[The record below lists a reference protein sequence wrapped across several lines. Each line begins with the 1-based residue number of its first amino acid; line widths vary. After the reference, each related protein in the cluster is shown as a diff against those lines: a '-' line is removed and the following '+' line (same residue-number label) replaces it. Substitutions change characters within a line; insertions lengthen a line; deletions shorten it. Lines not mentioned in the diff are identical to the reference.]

1 MLYLDVDARNGG
13 ALGGLRCPTCGLVGR
28 MGYHA
33 SYRRYVVDLSPAG
46 LPCESRVWVDRAR
59 CAACGATHALLPT
72 SLVAYSPLSARM
84 CCAVCSLCLAAPGGP
99 AEAARRF
106 LVCRRTCERLA
117 NDAAR
122 LAATLSCAMWELAGE
137 LALAA
142 DDPSFPR
149 SFAVIGNY
157 LAYC

>member
-1 MLYLDVDARNGG
+1 M
-13 ALGGLRCPTCGLVGR
+13 
-28 MGYHA
+28 
-33 SYRRYVVDLSPAG
+33 
-46 LPCESRVWVDRAR
+46 
-59 CAACGATHALLPT
+59 
-72 SLVAYSPLSARM
+72 AYSPPDARM

-106 LVCRRTCERLA
+106 LVCRRACERLA

-149 SFAVIGNY
+149 SFAAQHGTTPFSRVAIAKWRPGG
-157 LAYC
+157 LVGCGPPRRPSP